1 MKRFRFVAALSA
13 SPLVVACG
21 NVGVPQ
27 AQTYA
32 TVFGRVYDAATN
44 APVSGVKITVDTA
57 IFLTS
62 AADGSYSASNVPLGP
77 TDVNLTP
84 PPGYT
89 IGNLGALSFSL
100 STGDRYRLDIALNK
114 TS

>member
-21 NVGVPQ
+21 TIGVPQ
-27 AQTYA
+27 AQAYA
-32 TVFGRVYDAATN
+32 TVFGRVYDAASN
-44 APVSGVKITVDTA
+44 VPVGGVKITVDSV
-57 IFLTS
+57 IFVTS
-62 AADGSYSASNVPLGP
+62 GVDGSYSAANVPLGP

-84 PPGYT
+84 PPGYAIVSAGT
-89 IGNLGALSFSL
+89 LNFSV
-100 STGDRYRLDIALNK
+100 SSGERYRLDIALTK